1 MSTRGIIQYL
11 SFRGWLIP
19 LRIMSSGS
27 IRAVAHVRI
36 FFLLKAGFKGF
47 IVFIYHILF
56 IQASLVAKLVKNL
69 PATQETLVRFLGRE
83 DPLEKG

>member
-1 MSTRGIIQYL
+1 MS
-11 SFRGWLIP
+11 F
-19 LRIMSSGS
+19 GS
-27 IRAVAHVRI
+27 IHAVVCVRI
-36 FFLLKAGFKGF
+36 FFLLKAEFKCF

-56 IQASLVAKLVKNL
+56 TQASPVAKLVKNL

>member
-1 MSTRGIIQYL
+1 MSTRGIIQDL
-11 SFRGWLIP
+11 SFHGRLIS

-27 IRAVAHVRI
+27 IHAVFCVRI
-36 FFLLKAGFKGF
+36 LFLLKAEFKGF

-83 DPLEKG
+83 DLLEKE